1 MYKLEELNKEIRS
14 SKYIACIYE
23 GNAEKEILELLLEN
37 SKLKF
42 SSDKLLEGELIR
54 VRAAKEF
61 EQRYLRK
68 GFTEQIL
75 IIRVLDSR
83 GEKFKLSKAYQ
94 NKIKVENI
102 ITAPEIE
109 MLVILNEGR
118 YEQYKKV
125 NKKTKKKPSDYCKDD
140 LRMKNVKASGFI
152 KNYFSDVNKLI
163 QAIKKYNKVSNIQKG
178 EYTLYDLL
186 L

>member
-1 MYKLEELNKEIRS
+1 MYKLEDLNREIRS

-37 SKLKF
+37 GKLKF
-42 SSDKLLEGELIR
+42 SRDNLLEGELIG
-54 VRAAKEF
+54 VRSAKEF

-102 ITAPEIE
+102 IMIS
-109 MLVILNEGR
+109 G
-118 YEQYKKV
+118 
-125 NKKTKKKPSDYCKDD
+125 KKP
-140 LRMKNVKASGFI
+140 
-152 KNYFSDVNKLI
+152 
-163 QAIKKYNKVSNIQKG
+163 
-178 EYTLYDLL
+178 LL
-186 L
+186 MEIG